1 MKLFGI
7 SNGTVQAIKDRNR
20 RCRLQFALH
29 PRCDSTTQN
38 DDLGTV
44 FMDGFVDQLAEGRD
58 CSIDVRMCAYTRQLS
73 GLAIF
78 LDKGSDGEIL
88 FRSRLF
94 EDMFK
99 GLAPS
104 VSWLPGRL
112 LHVNIL
118 WGDGRRCWLVFGDQ
132 CDNRAAVLCQ
142 QPARPA

>member
-78 LDKGSDGEIL
+78 LDKGSDGGNPVS
-88 FRSRLF
+88 F
-94 EDMFK
+94 
-99 GLAPS
+99 APVRGHVQGTGPIGKLVAGAFVARQYS
-104 VSWLPGRL
+104 VG
-112 LHVNIL
+112 
-118 WGDGRRCWLVFGDQ
+118 
-132 CDNRAAVLCQ
+132 
-142 QPARPA
+142 